1 MLRYESGQSLAVAY
15 SNHNLCLASAHTGK
29 VMHQIDCSAHSSS
42 QICCLG
48 WGINFMDN
56 DAVRTQ
62 LKKPGIEKSL
72 DEILSEGTQSGIL
85 DSLADL
91 PLDLA
96 FLDIEGTLPKL
107 STLAIGGIEY
117 VHVL

>member
-1 MLRYESGQSLAVAY
+1 
-15 SNHNLCLASAHTGK
+15 
-29 VMHQIDCSAHSSS
+29 MHHIDCSAHSAS

-48 WGINFMDN
+48 WGINFTDSHALRN
-56 DAVRTQ
+56 Q
-62 LKKPGIEKSL
+62 LERPGTEKSL

-85 DSLADL
+85 GSVSDL

-107 STLAIGGIEY
+107 STLAMGGTE
-117 VHVL
+117 